1 MGSVGRVRREGH
13 GHRGENVGDI
23 RRQRLADFLV
33 ADFLVE
39 LVLGKSGGELCR
51 RRDPKVGGGFTAW
64 EGYIEGT
71 NVELEPFKRIV
82 QRWRTLEF
90 PVDAPD
96 SLLEILL
103 EPSNGGAL
111 LTINHS
117 EIPEGQGDAYKLG
130 WADKALAKTDRNGKL
145 ARPIAPVANWVSD
158 SRNRLTEI
166 SNFVLGEGMFVF
178 NESTHSTF
186 TQIVTGDDANYTRG
200 C

>member
-1 MGSVGRVRREGH
+1 VTDSFSVSRVLPATPEQIYEAWLDTDDHSEMTG
-13 GHRGENVGDI
+13 
-23 RRQRLADFLV
+23 AP
-33 ADFLVE
+33 AT
-39 LVLGKSGGELCR
+39 C
-51 RRDPKVGGGFTAW
+51 DPKVGGGFTAW

-130 WADKALAKTDRNGKL
+130 WADNYFEPMAAHF
-145 ARPIAPVANWVSD
+145 
-158 SRNRLTEI
+158 RL
-166 SNFVLGEGMFVF
+166 V
-178 NESTHSTF
+178 
-186 TQIVTGDDANYTRG
+186 Y
-200 C
+200 